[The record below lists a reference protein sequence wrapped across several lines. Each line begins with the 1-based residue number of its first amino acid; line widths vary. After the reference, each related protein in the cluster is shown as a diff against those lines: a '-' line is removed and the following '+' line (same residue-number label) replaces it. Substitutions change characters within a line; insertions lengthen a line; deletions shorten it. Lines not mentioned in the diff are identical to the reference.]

1 MHRLKKLW
9 TAPRIVQWRE
19 VVEKWTKQTNAGIVI
34 MLPGMAVMTLFILV
48 LERLVGPLPN
58 PGLIY
63 LLLIAMLAYYWGWRL
78 TLVAV
83 LLELVCIYYFFVP
96 PAYTIKGLTA
106 QSITQL
112 VTVTA
117 VTVFVLALVGL
128 ARQRRAEAEVRAAQ
142 LSALNCVGTAL
153 ASELDEERLLRLIA
167 GTARNL
173 TGAGFAAFT
182 LRPVNEVG
190 QPMVASEGNLF
201 HLAAVVGVTKEQER
215 LFRRMPLG
223 GEGLLAPIFRYG
235 VPVRVPDA
243 LALTHGSASF
253 SRRTD
258 GRYNQCGTNRCSLF
272 SCGCQGD
279 RVVLCTGNADARG
292 ITVVRSAAWTS
303 HCAQFSRCPLA

>member
-1 MHRLKKLW
+1 MHRLKKLR

-128 ARQRRAEAEVRAAQ
+128 ARQRRADAEVRAEQ
-142 LSALNCVGTAL
+142 LSALNRVGTAL
-153 ASELDEERLLRLIA
+153 ASELDEDRLLRLIA

-173 TGAGFAAFT
+173 TSASFAAFT
-182 LRPVNEVG
+182 LRPVNEMG
-190 QPMVASEGNLF
+190 QPIVASEGNLF

-243 LALTHGSASF
+243 LALTHGSALF
-253 SRRTD
+253 SPRAG
-258 GRYNQCGTNRCSLF
+258 GRYSQCGTNRCSLF
-272 SCGCQGD
+272 
-279 RVVLCTGNADARG
+279 T
-292 ITVVRSAAWTS
+292 
-303 HCAQFSRCPLA
+303 